1 MADSTKNAADE
12 LEHEQIDWEQGDLA
26 IKGFQGLIKKC
37 DHPTNQGQDP
47 CMSFGGYFGTLAI
60 TETTTS
66 AKERSLDDLQS
77 NLLPDL
83 QRHLSDLSDSL
94 KPSGLLE
101 EFGSKIKQVLEIQ
114 LNLERMIDQI
124 EAHKI
129 ILACHEENIPIG
141 PNRVDDRDCKRLKS
155 FRLYHL
161 KENFA
166 DLSSHIRFVFREAYR
181 LLRELKLGP
190 NLPYNPRAKFTR
202 QYLVGRACES
212 IDCTVDWIKRSELD
226 LAQTYWESPLE
237 SIDHILSSFRAFV
250 DPRTHYRTESDEY
263 LRQILVHKPV
273 IQLAQIMMSLV
284 KLSRLFFIKLS
295 TRGMNVKRLASF
307 TQMNSAEIKHLAQA
321 PALIFGL
328 LSRLQRLLLSADIH
342 VRNRRDTWI
351 SQHDFL
357 RTAHHLRISF
367 DPLLSLV
374 LGHLVPMIPDTDSG
388 LPPQEYYTNWFTT
401 WNIQRIIVTSD
412 LLKLAQSFN
421 ENP

>member
-26 IKGFQGLIKKC
+26 IKGFQGLIKKN
-37 DHPTNQGQDP
+37 HHVGKGEK
-47 CMSFGGYFGTLAI
+47 FG
-60 TETTTS
+60 
-66 AKERSLDDLQS
+66 RLQS

-155 FRLYHL
+155 
-161 KENFA
+161 
-166 DLSSHIRFVFREAYR
+166 EAYR

-190 NLPYNPRAKFTR
+190 NLPYNPRAKFTG

-212 IDCTVDWIKRSELD
+212 IDCTVDWIKGSELD

-250 DPRTHYRTESDEY
+250 DPRTHYRTESDEH
-263 LRQILVHKPV
+263 LRQQLGHKPV
-273 IQLAQIMMSLV
+273 IQLAEIMMSLV

-295 TRGMNVKRLASF
+295 TRGMNVKRLPSF

-342 VRNRRDTWI
+342 LMNRRDTWI
-351 SQHDFL
+351 SQHDFVQ
-357 RTAHHLRISF
+357 TAHHLKISF

-374 LGHLVPMIPDTDSG
+374 LGHLVPMIPNTDSS
-388 LPPQEYYTNWFTT
+388 LPAQEYYANWFAT

-412 LLKLAQSFN
+412 LLKLARSLN